1 MLVRYDYC
9 EPWKGTHQCNCKC
22 DGLKTILKSLNVD
35 SANGIFIPLN
45 QRKSL
50 KNKKNYRTEFD
61 KTKWSLSGDIIPNIC
76 SYHSILFS
84 DDWIKIK
91 HSYKQIRLCLIVSCR
106 EKQLEENW
114 HLRMFVI
121 WSKYTEVLAY

>member
-9 EPWKGTHQCNCKC
+9 EPWKGTYQCNCEC
-22 DGLKTILKSLNVD
+22 DGLKTIMKSLNVD
-35 SANGIFIPLN
+35 SANGILIALN

-50 KNKKNYRTEFD
+50 KNTKNYGTEFG
-61 KTKWSLSGDIIPNIC
+61 KTKWSLSGDTIPNIC

-91 HSYKQIRLCLIVSCR
+91 HSYKQKRFCLIVSCR

-121 WSKYTEVLAY
+121 WSKYIEVWVY